1 MSRQVMMGTAAAT
14 RAASLARVQVVAAYP
29 ITPSSSIVE
38 KLSELCATGAL
49 EARFVAVESE
59 HSAMA
64 TLIGAAMT
72 GARTFTATSSQGL
85 ALMHE
90 LLHWAASGRLPTVM
104 ANVNRALAPPWTIHC
119 DQNDSIA
126 QRDTGWL
133 QFYCENN
140 QEVLDTLIQAYRVS
154 ETVHLPSMVNMDA
167 FLLSHT
173 SEPVDLPTQE
183 EVDAFLPPLEPLYR
197 IRPEDPHSYGA
208 GVSPAHYMEFRFKQH
223 GAAERAAEVVRTVGA
238 EFAERFGRGYDVVEE
253 VALEEAE
260 VVLVTSGTITSNA
273 RLAIEEMR
281 GRGLPVGL
289 LKMRLLR
296 PFPAERIREVA
307 RRARKIA
314 VIDRN
319 LSPGVGGVFAQEARN
334 ALYGEPDAPPVWGF
348 VAGLGGRDVLPED
361 LVAAAERVLEE
372 SEPAGL
378 VCWLGLKE

>member
-1 MSRQVMMGTAAAT
+1 MATRVMMGTAAAT
-14 RAASLARVQVVAAYP
+14 LAASLSRVQVIAAYP

-38 KLSELCATGAL
+38 KLSELCAKGEL
-49 EARFVAVESE
+49 DARFVEVESE

-104 ANVNRALAPPWTIHC
+104 VNVNRALAPPWTIHC

-133 QFYCENN
+133 QVYCENN

-173 SEPVDLPTQE
+173 SEPVEIPEQE
-183 EVDAFLPPLEPLYR
+183 EVDAFLPPREPLYR

-208 GVSPAHYMEFRFKQH
+208 GVSPAHYMEFRYKQH
-223 GAAERAAEVVRTVGA
+223 GAALRAAEVLEKVGG
-238 EFAERFGRGYDVVEE
+238 EFEERFGRAYDVVEE
-253 VALEEAE
+253 IGLEGAE

-273 RLAIEEMR
+273 RLALEDMR

-296 PFPAERIREVA
+296 PFPVERIRSVA
-307 RRARKIA
+307 GRARKIA

-319 LSPGVGGVFAQEARN
+319 LSPGAGGVFAQEIRS
-334 ALYGEPDAPPVWGF
+334 ALYGTKGSPPVWGF

-361 LVAAAERVLEE
+361 LVAATERVLDE
-372 SEPAGL
+372 SEPAEL
-378 VCWLGLKE
+378 VSWLGLKP